1 MAGTGIAIA
10 TGTGTATA
18 AIAVGEA
25 VGTRTAADSRRL
37 GDDTEVAA
45 PILWAGQ
52 SPHLVPL
59 LSHLALAFGTTPMIW
74 SGRLSCTREFESR
87 GVLTI
92 MGWDAS

>member
-10 TGTGTATA
+10 TGTVTVTA
-18 AIAVGEA
+18 ASAVGEA

-52 SPHLVPL
+52 SPFWFLCLVISYLPLVPL
-59 LSHLALAFGTTPMIW
+59 P
-74 SGRLSCTREFESR
+74 
-87 GVLTI
+87 
-92 MGWDAS
+92 